1 MSQASFSALSLQEFI
16 DAIGAK
22 VPTPGGGAVAS
33 AVGAIAAALGRM
45 VVSYSLGKKNLADH
59 QPLLH
64 DADARLIRAARV
76 LMMLADEDAA
86 AYGAVNELSKLP
98 ESDPRRVELAAA
110 QAASAQVP
118 LSVAAA
124 AVDLLRLFR
133 DLAGTT
139 NRYLRSDLGIAAVL
153 ARATV
158 DASRWNVLINLP
170 SLPADQAAAVGKAID
185 ELCALAKTLCAD
197 VEARCAA

>member
-1 MSQASFSALSLQEFI
+1 MSQANFSALTLREFI

-45 VVSYSLGKKNLADH
+45 VVSYSLGKKNLAEH
-59 QPLLH
+59 QPLLQ

-185 ELCALAKTLCAD
+185 ELCGLAKTLCAD
-197 VEARCAA
+197 VEASCAA